1 VKLWLI
7 LLALHC
13 TTFDDVWFSYCA
25 RNWLEEVPV
34 TVCVDGECEVVMVF
48 MNLEVMASHT
58 ATEIPDGAGVGW
70 NDYACWQGDAVEVE
84 CP

>member
-1 VKLWLI
+1 MKLWLI

-34 TVCVDGECEVVMVF
+34 TVCVDGEC
-48 MNLEVMASHT
+48 
-58 ATEIPDGAGVGW
+58 
-70 NDYACWQGDAVEVE
+70 
-84 CP
+84 